1 MTNIDKIKT
10 KVQKL
15 INQANDRQGQ
25 PEAEA
30 FMARA
35 VELMAK
41 YGFEERDLDRAD
53 AGDEIISQT
62 IEFSGSY
69 TDMQARLL
77 TGIAQALHCDS
88 FGSKRA
94 RSTKWNSLTLFGKR
108 RHIERVAILFPLLNA
123 QMASQSKNPSLSGNI
138 FTSTVTQRRSFML
151 GYIGTITNRLTR
163 MENSAAD
170 GTEDSNRYAVAL
182 VDDAEAAKAAL
193 RDHLNKSGMSVGSD
207 RARYRADQGAM
218 RNGSNAANRADLGQA
233 RMGGARA
240 AIGQ

>member
-88 FGSKRA
+88 FGSKRV

-123 QMASQSKNPSLSGNI
+123 QMAAQAKDSSLSGNI

>member
-193 RDHLNKSGMSVGSD
+193 RDHLNERGMSVGSD